1 MARTLCRLSVLMIS
15 TGLALTLIGA
25 SCIGQEARTRRNPPR
40 VMTQPYTEEFRSTT
54 VQTRADGSTSTQ
66 QQEDQLSAVDSQ
78 GRILLATTQLT
89 NGFSD
94 SNVDD
99 PVAGTHIVW
108 NSLSKQAKMLILPT
122 PVAGRASCWKIPM
135 EEQKVKRGDP
145 QVGLL
150 TTSCSPA
157 GQRQP
162 TYCAEHDKAVEP
174 PPDNSPEAKATYSD
188 CLRMVNSVIVPGKI
202 SEQDEDLGV
211 KKIQGLQAQG
221 CRVTTIAPNG
231 KYISEQWITR
241 IGTERRN
248 LGLTL
253 GSVSEFPSSA
263 ERATIKTTRELTR
276 MTLGEPDPA
285 LFLLP
290 ESYEVKQV
298 LMHEIPCETAS
309 DAANPH

>member
-1 MARTLCRLSVLMIS
+1 
-15 TGLALTLIGA
+15 
-25 SCIGQEARTRRNPPR
+25 
-40 VMTQPYTEEFRSTT
+40 MTQPYTEEFRNTT

-66 QQEDQLSAVDSQ
+66 QQEDQLFAVDSQ
-78 GRILLATTQLT
+78 GRSLLATTQLT

-94 SNVDD
+94 STVDD
-99 PVAGTHIVW
+99 PVAGTRTVW
-108 NSLSKQAKMLILPT
+108 NTRNKQVKILIFPT
-122 PVAGRASCWKIPM
+122 PVAGRASCWRVALAD
-135 EEQKVKRGDP
+135 QKVEHGDP
-145 QVGLL
+145 QLGMFS
-150 TTSCSPA
+150 TSCSPA
-157 GQRQP
+157 GQHQP

-188 CLRMVNSVIVPGKI
+188 CLKMVNSVIVPGKI

-211 KKIQGLQAQG
+211 KEIQGLQAQG

-248 LGLTL
+248 LGLTF

-276 MTLGEPDPA
+276 LTLGEPDPA
-285 LFLLP
+285 LFLPP

-298 LMHEIPCETAS
+298 LMHEIPCKTAS
-309 DAANPH
+309 NPTIDAADPH